1 MANYFSYVPEIDYV
15 NRFPNAK
22 IGEYNRAK
30 NLFTRAKIRD
40 DIFQNLSNFT
50 KYSIVGDE
58 RPDNVS
64 YAYYGDATYDWLVLL
79 ANNVVDVYSEWP
91 LTQQSYDT
99 FLLNKYGTYDKI
111 GDVHHYESIE
121 VKNTRGI
128 KILDAGLTVPS
139 NFSVTYFD
147 SGLGTE
153 VTKTNITKE
162 ITNRAFENKID
173 DEKRN
178 IYLLRKEYLNMIA
191 QDIKNVLE
199 YKEGSTQYVSRTLK
213 RVDNIRLYQ

>member
-40 DIFQNLSNFT
+40 DIFQDLSNFT

-91 LTQQSYDT
+91 MTQQSFDT
-99 FLLNKYGTYDKI
+99 FLLNKYGTYGEID
-111 GDVHHYESIE
+111 GVHHYESIK
-121 VKNTRGI
+121 VTNSRGI
-128 KILDAGLTVPS
+128 KVLDAGLTVPS

-153 VTKTNITKE
+153 VIKTNITRE
-162 ITNRAFENKID
+162 ITNRVFEDKLED
-173 DEKRN
+173 KKRMG
-178 IYLLRKEYLNMIA
+178 REH
-191 QDIKNVLE
+191 
-199 YKEGSTQYVSRTLK
+199 
-213 RVDNIRLYQ
+213 

>member
-40 DIFQNLSNFT
+40 DIFQDLSNFT

-79 ANNVVDVYSEWP
+79 ANNIVDVYSEWP
-91 LTQQSYDT
+91 MTQQSFDT
-99 FLLNKYGTYDKI
+99 FLINKYGTYDEI
-111 GDVHHYESIE
+111 DSVHHYESVE
-121 VKNTRGI
+121 VTNSRGI
-128 KILDAGLTVPS
+128 KILDAGLNVPS

-147 SGLGTE
+147 SGIGTE
-153 VTKTNITKE
+153 VTKTSITRE
-162 ITNRAFENKID
+162 ITNRVFEDKLED
-173 DEKRN
+173 KKRN
-178 IYLLRKEYLNMIA
+178 VYLLKKEYLNMIT
-191 QDIKNVLE
+191 QDVKNVLE

>member
-40 DIFQNLSNFT
+40 DIFQDLSNFT

-79 ANNVVDVYSEWP
+79 ANNIVDVYSEWP
-91 LTQQSYDT
+91 MTQQSFDT
-99 FLLNKYGTYDKI
+99 FLINKYGTYDEI
-111 GDVHHYESIE
+111 DSVHHYESVE
-121 VKNTRGI
+121 VTNSRGI

-147 SGLGTE
+147 SGIGTE
-153 VTKTNITKE
+153 VTKTSITRE
-162 ITNRAFENKID
+162 ITNRVFEDKLED
-173 DEKRN
+173 KKRN
-178 IYLLRKEYLNMIA
+178 VYLLKKEYLNMIT
-191 QDIKNVLE
+191 QDVKNVLE

>member
-40 DIFQNLSNFT
+40 DIFQDLSNFT

-91 LTQQSYDT
+91 MTQQSFDT
-99 FLLNKYGTYDKI
+99 FLLNKYGTYGEID
-111 GDVHHYESIE
+111 GVHHYESIK
-121 VKNTRGI
+121 VTNSRGI
-128 KILDAGLTVPS
+128 KVLDAGLTVPS

-153 VTKTNITKE
+153 VTKTNITRE
-162 ITNRAFENKID
+162 ITNRVFEDKLED
-173 DEKRN
+173 KKRN
-178 IYLLRKEYLNMIA
+178 IYLLKKEYLNMIT
-191 QDIKNVLE
+191 QDVKNVLK

-213 RVDNIRLYQ
+213 RVNNIRLYQ

>member
-40 DIFQNLSNFT
+40 DIFQDLSNFT

-91 LTQQSYDT
+91 MTQQSFDT
-99 FLLNKYGTYDKI
+99 FLLNKYGTYGEID
-111 GDVHHYESIE
+111 GVHHYESIK
-121 VKNTRGI
+121 VTNSRGI
-128 KILDAGLTVPS
+128 KVLDAGLTVPS

-153 VTKTNITKE
+153 VIKTNITRE
-162 ITNRAFENKID
+162 ITNRVFEDKLED
-173 DEKRN
+173 KKRN
-178 IYLLRKEYLNMIA
+178 IYLLKKEYLNMIT
-191 QDIKNVLE
+191 QDVKNVLK

>member
-40 DIFQNLSNFT
+40 DIFQDLSNFT

-91 LTQQSYDT
+91 MTQQSFDT
-99 FLLNKYGTYDKI
+99 FLLNKYGTYGEID
-111 GDVHHYESIE
+111 GVHHYESIK
-121 VKNTRGI
+121 VTNSRGI
-128 KILDAGLTVPS
+128 KVLDAGLTVPS

-153 VTKTNITKE
+153 VTKTNITRE
-162 ITNRAFENKID
+162 ITNRVFEDKLED
-173 DEKRN
+173 KKRN
-178 IYLLRKEYLNMIA
+178 IYLLKKEYLNMIT
-191 QDIKNVLE
+191 QDVKNVLK